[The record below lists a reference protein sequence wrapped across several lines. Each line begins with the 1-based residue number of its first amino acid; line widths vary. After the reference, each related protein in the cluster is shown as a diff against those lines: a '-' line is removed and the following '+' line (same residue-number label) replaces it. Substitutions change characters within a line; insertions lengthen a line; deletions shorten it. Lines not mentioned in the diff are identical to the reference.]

1 MFYQITGELLLTE
14 VSAAVLDCGGVGY
27 YVNISSNTLQKIAG
41 KRGERVRLFTYLKV
55 SEDALDLYGFYEYEE
70 LQIFKLLISVSGV
83 GAKSALSILS
93 GLTLAELTLAVS
105 TGDAKAIARANG
117 VGSKTAARIILELK
131 DKLGGAVSEV
141 SVSDLSAGV
150 AAVSTSAFDDAV
162 STLMALGYTRAEAQ
176 VSLKGVSPDASLDEM
191 VKYALKKLSSGRA

>member
-1 MFYQITGELLLTE
+1 MFYQITGELLQTE
-14 VSAAVLDCGGVGY
+14 MSAAVIDCGGVGY
-27 YVNISSNTLQKIAG
+27 YVNISSSTLQKIAG
-41 KRGERVRLFTYLKV
+41 KRGDRVRLFTYLKV

-93 GLTLAELTLAVS
+93 GLTLEELTLAVS

-131 DKLGGAVSEV
+131 DKLGGAVGDIGKAE
-141 SVSDLSAGV
+141 LSGTAV
-150 AAVSTSAFDDAV
+150 AMPTSALDDAA

-176 VSLKGVSPDASLDEM
+176 SALRGVPSDASLDEL

>member
-1 MFYQITGELLLTE
+1 MFYQLTGELLLTDM
-14 VSAAVLDCGGVGY
+14 SAAVIDCGGVGY
-27 YVNISSNTLQKIAG
+27 YINISSNTLQKIAG

-83 GAKSALSILS
+83 GAKSALAILS

-105 TGDAKAIARANG
+105 TGDTKAIARANG

-131 DKLGGAVSEV
+131 DKLGGAVSEI
-141 SVSDLSAGV
+141 SVSDITGGVSSAPLSAL
-150 AAVSTSAFDDAV
+150 DDAV

-176 VSLKGVSPDASLDEM
+176 SSLKGVTSGASLDEM
-191 VKYALKKLSSGRA
+191 VKYALKKLSSGR

>member
-1 MFYQITGELLLTE
+1 MFYQLTGELLLTDM
-14 VSAAVLDCGGVGY
+14 SAAVIDCGGVGY
-27 YVNISSNTLQKIAG
+27 YINISSNTLQKIAG

-83 GAKSALSILS
+83 GAKSALAILS

-105 TGDAKAIARANG
+105 TGDTKAIARANG

-131 DKLGGAVSEV
+131 DKLGGAVSEI
-141 SVSDLSAGV
+141 SVSDITGGVSSAPLSAL
-150 AAVSTSAFDDAV
+150 DDAV

-176 VSLKGVSPDASLDEM
+176 TSLKGVSSEASLDEM